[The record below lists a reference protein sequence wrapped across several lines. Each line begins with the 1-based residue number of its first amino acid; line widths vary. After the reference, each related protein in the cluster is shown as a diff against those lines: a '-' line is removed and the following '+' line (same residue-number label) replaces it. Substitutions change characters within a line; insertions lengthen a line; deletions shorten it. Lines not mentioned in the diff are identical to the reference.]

1 MINVGDKWSRY
12 EFLIG
17 DRFGL
22 LVTYLADFHQ
32 DRKFAVIIVR
42 YFWAF

>member
-22 LVTYLADFHQ
+22 LVTYLADFFT
-32 DRKFAVIIVR
+32 KIENLL
-42 YFWAF
+42 